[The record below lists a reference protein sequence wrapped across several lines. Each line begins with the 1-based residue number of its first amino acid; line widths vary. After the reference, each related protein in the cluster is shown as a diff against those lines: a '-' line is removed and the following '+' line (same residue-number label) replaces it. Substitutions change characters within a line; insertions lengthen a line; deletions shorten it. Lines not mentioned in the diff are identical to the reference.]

1 MLLSVADLAR
11 CAEHTHG
18 NVLSTEPSAGS
29 HRSSLGNTG
38 SGDEAG
44 PCHMCP
50 AHTKTP
56 TQDAH
61 AHGAHEHTHVYYQ
74 TAQDSVSIVAVQS
87 SPVARV

>member
-1 MLLSVADLAR
+1 MMLLSVADLAR
-11 CAEHTHG
+11 CAEHTH
-18 NVLSTEPSAGS
+18 STDPSAGS
-29 HRSSLGNTG
+29 HRSTLGNTG

-50 AHTKTP
+50 AHTETP

-61 AHGAHEHTHVYYQ
+61 AHGVHEHTPVDYQ
-74 TAQDSVSIVAVQS
+74 TAQDSVSIVAVKS